1 MSSVSNFER
10 EKPKRTY
17 VAIKAMKKYIN
28 DSTEE
33 LQKDELQRLIDVIEK
48 AFLSGE

>member
-10 EKPKRTY
+10 NKPKKTY
-17 VAIKAMKKYIN
+17 TAIKAMKKYIY

-33 LQKDELQRLIDVIEK
+33 LQKEELQRLIDNIEK